1 MRHTELK
8 ARNEKDSTT
17 EKSHLKILPL
27 FPSCSLSSFLS
38 FTASK
43 TKKVPIFKKRK
54 TMLLGDFLR
63 KTEGKDFRSDGKA
76 KRKTEGKDF
85 RSDGKGK
92 K

>member
-1 MRHTELK
+1 
-8 ARNEKDSTT
+8 
-17 EKSHLKILPL
+17 
-27 FPSCSLSSFLS
+27 
-38 FTASK
+38 
-43 TKKVPIFKKRK
+43 
-54 TMLLGDFLR
+54 MLLGDFLR